1 MHSRHFSKYA
11 LVALAVGSMTLTGCV
26 RVPGHQGYIADAV
39 LMDAIQPGIDNRQ
52 SVESSLGRPTF
63 TGQFDQN
70 VWYYVS
76 RQTKQFAFNS
86 PSPSDQQIVRISFD
100 PAGNVRAVDR
110 TGIELVA
117 NINPDGDKTPT
128 LGRNRGFF
136 EDLFGNIGAV
146 GATGQQGGGDPT
158 QP

>member
-1 MHSRHFSKYA
+1 MQNRHFSKFA
-11 LVALAVGSMTLTGCV
+11 LLALAVGSMAISGCV
-26 RVPGHQGYIADAV
+26 RVQGHQGYIADAV

-52 SVESSLGRPTF
+52 SVEASLGRPTF
-63 TGQFDQN
+63 VGQFDQN
-70 VWYYVS
+70 VWYYIS

-86 PSPSDQQIVRISFD
+86 PSPSDQQVVRISFD

-128 LGRNRGFF
+128 LGRERGFF

-146 GATGQQGGGDPT
+146 GAAGQGGGDPT